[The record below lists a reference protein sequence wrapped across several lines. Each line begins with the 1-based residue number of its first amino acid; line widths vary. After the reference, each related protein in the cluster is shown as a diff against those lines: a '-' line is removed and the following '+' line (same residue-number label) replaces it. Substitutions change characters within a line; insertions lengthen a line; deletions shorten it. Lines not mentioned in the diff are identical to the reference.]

1 MKKRSDAFDIANNLL
16 VSKTTTDLLSLNK
29 KAAQELI
36 ETEKDCNVKDVLT
49 KLDNLREKYDNCDE
63 TSQEQLEEMV
73 DLMYS
78 ESLLDPTKEEV
89 SKRRLN
95 DLVMRS
101 LEALYATCL
110 DKFKEQLPET
120 EKEHGWIVSKPEK
133 MAFLIAY
140 DKSWNEGFLGKKLAQ
155 PRYLTRPPL
164 ESYRK
169 ANYDEI
175 RRLSTD
181 RVRRAWMYFFLE
193 FLDTKRAVLE
203 RVPRT
208 LKWTVPRNNV
218 AELYDHYVTKSC
230 EVFKPD
236 EIASLMSRV
245 ETFVNRWEIDPRKLP
260 FEKDHIIAVMLN
272 SRICKELEK
281 EDKEVML
288 DRLTKTLNSKL
299 KNDIMEYLRIK

>member
-110 DKFKEQLPET
+110 LYTSP
-120 EKEHGWIVSKPEK
+120 S
-133 MAFLIAY
+133 
-140 DKSWNEGFLGKKLAQ
+140 
-155 PRYLTRPPL
+155 PR
-164 ESYRK
+164 
-169 ANYDEI
+169 D
-175 RRLSTD
+175 
-181 RVRRAWMYFFLE
+181 
-193 FLDTKRAVLE
+193 
-203 RVPRT
+203 
-208 LKWTVPRNNV
+208 
-218 AELYDHYVTKSC
+218 
-230 EVFKPD
+230 
-236 EIASLMSRV
+236 
-245 ETFVNRWEIDPRKLP
+245 
-260 FEKDHIIAVMLN
+260 
-272 SRICKELEK
+272 
-281 EDKEVML
+281 
-288 DRLTKTLNSKL
+288 
-299 KNDIMEYLRIK
+299 